1 MSVASLLLPMWPW
14 ETLLHAST
22 QPDLPLTLDLA
33 LSIVGIAVVAF
44 VMLAYVF
51 YRDYRGTFA

>member
-1 MSVASLLLPMWPW
+1 MTVASLPTCMWPW
-14 ETLLHAST
+14 ETPLHTST
-22 QPDLPLTLDLA
+22 QPDLPLTTDLA

-44 VMLAYVF
+44 VMLAYLF

>member
-1 MSVASLLLPMWPW
+1 MWPW

-44 VMLAYVF
+44 VMLTYVF
-51 YRDYRGTFA
+51 YRDYRGTFT